1 MPSPGKRLPSDLPR
15 AKVLRALG
23 RLGFALDREGGEH
36 SIYKHA
42 DDPRRMMSIPRHA
55 RVKRQLLRGILSGAG
70 VSEDEF
76 MARY

>member
-1 MPSPGKRLPSDLPR
+1 MASSGKRLPSDLPR

-42 DDPRRMMSIPRHA
+42 DDPRRIMTIPRHA
-55 RVKRQLLRGILSGAG
+55 RIKRQLLRGILAGAG
-70 VSEDEF
+70 VTESEF
-76 MARY
+76 MAQY